1 MTDPVNGEL
10 YPRHLRALNRA
21 VNAFL
26 RAGVEDKALARD
38 LRQAMREVREIAALH
53 RVRRKYGI

>member
-1 MTDPVNGEL
+1 MAEPVSGEL
-10 YPRHLRALNRA
+10 FPRHLRALNRA

-38 LRQAMREVREIAALH
+38 LRQAMREVREIAA
-53 RVRRKYGI
+53 RDRMRRKYGN

>member
-1 MTDPVNGEL
+1 MTESVSGEL
-10 YPRHLRALNRA
+10 FPRHLRALNRA

-38 LRQAMREVREIAALH
+38 LRQAMREVREIAA
-53 RVRRKYGI
+53 RDRMRRKYGI

>member
-1 MTDPVNGEL
+1 MAEPVSGEL
-10 YPRHLRALNRA
+10 FPRHLRALNRA

-38 LRQAMREVREIAALH
+38 LRQAMREVREIAA
-53 RVRRKYGI
+53 RDRMRRKYGI